1 MNDCPFRYQG
11 QYEDSKTGLYY
22 NRFRYYSPDE
32 GMYISQDPIGLAGNN
47 PTLYGYVCDSN
58 TEFDSFG
65 LDCGKA
71 TSKTRKNELLQSQR
85 KYRAMIGGKQVN
97 GIADRVVDING
108 RNVTIE
114 AKYVKDWSKS
124 IRNPNSKIGNKQF
137 AIAEQQKMLLQAQKY
152 SNAFDEVIYH
162 TNSQDLAIHY
172 TKIFQDAGL
181 SNVKINITP

>member
-1 MNDCPFRYQG
+1 
-11 QYEDSKTGLYY
+11 
-22 NRFRYYSPDE
+22 
-32 GMYISQDPIGLAGNN
+32 
-47 PTLYGYVCDSN
+47 
-58 TEFDSFG
+58 
-65 LDCGKA
+65 
-71 TSKTRKNELLQSQR
+71 
-85 KYRAMIGGKQVN
+85 MIGGKQVN

-181 SNVKINITP
+181 SNAKINIIP

>member
-1 MNDCPFRYQG
+1 
-11 QYEDSKTGLYY
+11 
-22 NRFRYYSPDE
+22 
-32 GMYISQDPIGLAGNN
+32 MYISQDPIGLAGNN
-47 PTLYGYVCDSN
+47 PTLYGYVSDSN